1 MDIRT
6 FIAGV
11 AIVSTLFA
19 ATAPAQGW
27 SPSIAAHPSVPSV
40 FMTVDMSR
48 QRALIVRNTDKDF
61 KKIKDMPCTTGMKGG
76 GKLLEGDRKTPEGV
90 YFLEGKATAGLDFD
104 QFGNT
109 AFSLNYPNPVDRI
122 QGKTGNG
129 IMIHGRGRSF
139 GPRQTLGCV
148 VLENDDVDTLD
159 RHVRLHATAVIIAES
174 VSLKSGAGMGPP
186 PEIVLGTWGWAKA
199 RERRE
204 NAFFETYDPVRFE
217 KSSGASFDR
226 FRHSVLQEF
235 SNAKW
240 VDVRIENLEVI
251 AGPDYMVAVFA
262 ERTFPGGQQGW
273 RRLYWMRHVELWK
286 IVGEEWIPQNL
297 GGTVNYAALAAKEI
311 RERLR
316 QCAEAWD
323 GGDIKALLQVYDRTG
338 RRGGDQGREAIGASL
353 VREMAAK
360 KTNPYRAEP
369 AVRVTKDGVE
379 ARLALDGGSRTILF
393 LPGLFD
399 TWLIASEQTTP

>member
-1 MDIRT
+1 MGTRIL
-6 FIAGV
+6 I
-11 AIVSTLFA
+11 ILA
-19 ATAPAQGW
+19 ALLALLPAAPTSAQGW
-27 SPSIAAHPSVPSV
+27 SPTIAAHPNVPSV
-40 FMTVDMSR
+40 FMAVDMGR
-48 QRALIVRNTDKDF
+48 QRAFVVRNKDKEL
-61 KKIKDMPCTTGMKGG
+61 KKIKDMPCTTGMRGG

-90 YFLEGKATAGLDFD
+90 YFLESKATGGLDFD
-104 QFGNT
+104 SFGNT
-109 AFSLNYPNPVDRI
+109 AFPLSYPNPVDRI
-122 QGKTGNG
+122 QGKTGDG

-159 RHVRLHATAVIIAES
+159 RHVRLHATPVIIAES
-174 VSLKSGAGMGPP
+174 VTLKSGAGMGPP

-226 FRHSVLQEF
+226 FRHNILREF
-235 SNAKW
+235 SGAKW
-240 VDVRIENLEVI
+240 VDIRIENLQVV

-297 GGTVNYAALAAKEI
+297 GGSVNYEALVGKEI
-311 RERLR
+311 RKRLLECEQAWER
-316 QCAEAWD
+316 
-323 GGDIKALLQVYDRTG
+323 GDIKALLQVYDRTG

-353 VREMAAK
+353 GREMAAN
-360 KTNPYRAEP
+360 KTNPFRAEP
-369 AVRVTKDGVE
+369 AVRITKDGIE
-379 ARLALDGGSRTILF
+379 AKLPLDGESRTITF

-399 TWLIASEQTTP
+399 TWLIANEQTAP